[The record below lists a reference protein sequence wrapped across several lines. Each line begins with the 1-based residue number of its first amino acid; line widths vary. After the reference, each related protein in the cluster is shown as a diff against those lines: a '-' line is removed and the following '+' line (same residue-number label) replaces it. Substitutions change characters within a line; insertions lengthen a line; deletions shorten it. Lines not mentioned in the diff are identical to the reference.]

1 MMFSDP
7 KPVHSDQIVRSAVMI
22 RSALRM
28 KKSLEAQVL
37 EPDIFYLKPQ
47 NETPFFKQVASF
59 VPESISWY
67 VGYAASAFPLDMSQ
81 YKRLFSTTRIPRAT
95 KDELVTYETSR
106 HIAVLRNGHFYVFDV
121 ISNDGYVASTAEI
134 YHQLKEIS
142 SDKSPLAE
150 FPIAVLT
157 CEERDIW
164 AAVRQ
169 DLEVKNSDVLKKID
183 SAIFIL
189 CLDDEDCSTPVSLA
203 HSLLHGNG
211 WNRWLD
217 KSLSMI
223 VDKAGRTALNFEH
236 SWGDGVC
243 VLRFMNEVYADSMKS
258 TFQPNE
264 SHDLMRLLSPVTKLQ
279 FSLDS
284 GDISAIK
291 AAKDKFQKAV
301 DSLTFEALQYAKYG
315 RDFIKSKMAPGAIM
329 QLSFQVDSWCHLMY
343 TLMSVYMYAFFYYAD
358 GIL

>member
-1 MMFSDP
+1 
-7 KPVHSDQIVRSAVMI
+7 
-22 RSALRM
+22 
-28 KKSLEAQVL
+28 
-37 EPDIFYLKPQ
+37 
-47 NETPFFKQVASF
+47 
-59 VPESISWY
+59 

-121 ISNDGYVASTAEI
+121 ISNDGTVKIVNVLFFLACLISWVLGYVASTAEI

-301 DSLTFEALQYAKYG
+301 DSLTFEAFQYAKNG
-315 RDFIKSKMAPGAIM
+315 RDFIKSKKMAPDAIM
-329 QLSFQVDSWCHLMY
+329 QLSFQM
-343 TLMSVYMYAFFYYAD
+343 AFYDQYGYISATQ
-358 GIL
+358 L

>member
-1 MMFSDP
+1 
-7 KPVHSDQIVRSAVMI
+7 
-22 RSALRM
+22 
-28 KKSLEAQVL
+28 
-37 EPDIFYLKPQ
+37 
-47 NETPFFKQVASF
+47 
-59 VPESISWY
+59 
-67 VGYAASAFPLDMSQ
+67 
-81 YKRLFSTTRIPRAT
+81 
-95 KDELVTYETSR
+95 
-106 HIAVLRNGHFYVFDV
+106 
-121 ISNDGYVASTAEI
+121 
-134 YHQLKEIS
+134 
-142 SDKSPLAE
+142 
-150 FPIAVLT
+150 
-157 CEERDIW
+157 
-164 AAVRQ
+164 VRQ

-315 RDFIKSKMAPGAIM
+315 RDFIKSKKMAPDAIM
-329 QLSFQVDSWCHLMY
+329 QLSFQM
-343 TLMSVYMYAFFYYAD
+343 AFYDQYGYISATQ
-358 GIL
+358 L